1 MKTFIQK
8 LGKSL
13 MGPLSIIV
21 AAGLLLGLA
30 STLLNP
36 NVFGNA
42 LANVGF
48 VNDFVSLIN
57 ALAGGLFGL
66 LPSLFCMSVAQG
78 MSREDKEVA
87 TFASIIGFILFHT
100 TIRFFLGLKGVNAE
114 TTSIEYLMGQG
125 MSALEATQKNA
136 AYDTVMGIFTYRMSI
151 FGGIIVGLWTAMI
164 HNRFHE
170 TQLPTA
176 FSFFSGKRFVP
187 IMMVVTIPFL
197 AIVMFFV
204 WPLFNMVINGFG
216 ALLASAGAFGTFIYG
231 FLERLLIPT
240 GLHHILNQLIRF
252 TPIGGSAM
260 IDGQQVS
267 GALNIFNT
275 LLMQAEPDMDVMRQ
289 ATRFLT
295 QGTHPFMVFGL
306 PAACYAMYKTALP
319 KNKQKVKG
327 ILLAAGLTSLFTG
340 ITEPIEF
347 SFFFISPLLWLFHAF
362 MAGMSFL
369 INTLLGVCIGNAGGG
384 LIDLM
389 LFGVLRGPQ
398 TKWLL
403 NVVIGLIYAMI
414 YFFVF
419 KWAIVKFNI
428 KTPGREDETDEVVDT
443 DEVTELGNGI
453 MDALG
458 GKENILEIDNCISR
472 LRLVLKDTS
481 IVNDALLKRTGSL
494 GIIKINENNIQV
506 VYGTKVEKAAAELKR
521 AVKKGVVL
529 CRPEQKEYRKI
540 SKH

>member
-66 LPSLFCMSVAQG
+66 LPILFCMSVAQG

-506 VYGTKVEKAAAELKR
+506 VYGTKVEKAAADFKR
-521 AVKKGVVL
+521 AVMKGDLL
-529 CRPEQKEYRKI
+529 CRTEQKEYRRI
-540 SKH
+540 S

>member
-8 LGKSL
+8 FGKSM

-36 NVFGNA
+36 NVFGNV
-42 LANVGF
+42 LANVKF

-57 ALAGGLFGL
+57 SLAGGLFGL
-66 LPSLFCMSVAQG
+66 LPILFCMSIAQG
-78 MSREDKEVA
+78 MSKEDKEVA
-87 TFASIIGFILFHT
+87 TFASIIGYILFHV
-100 TIRFFLGLKGVNAE
+100 TIRFFLGLNNITPE
-114 TTSIEYLMGQG
+114 TTSIEYLMAQG
-125 MSALEATQKNA
+125 MDLLKATQTNA
-136 AYDTVMGIFTYRMSI
+136 AYDTTMGIFTYRMSI
-151 FGGIIVGLWTAMI
+151 FGGIIVGLWTSMI
-164 HNRFHE
+164 HNKFHT

-197 AIVMFFV
+197 AIAMYFI
-204 WPLFNMVINGFG
+204 WPLFNMLINGFG
-216 ALLASAGAFGTFIYG
+216 SLLAAAGAFGTFIYG

-240 GLHHILNQLIRF
+240 GLHHILNQMIRF
-252 TPIGGSAM
+252 TPIGGTAVV
-260 IDGQQVS
+260 DGQTVS
-267 GALNIFNT
+267 GALNIFNAT
-275 LLMQAEPDMDVMRQ
+275 LMQATPDMDIMRQ

-306 PAACYAMYKTALP
+306 PAACFAMYKTALP
-319 KNKQKVKG
+319 QNREKVKG
-327 ILLAAGLTSLFTG
+327 VLLAAGLTSFFTG

-362 MAGMSFL
+362 MAGLSFL

-389 LFGVLRGPQ
+389 LFGVLRGME
-398 TKWLL
+398 TKWVI
-403 NVVIGLIYAMI
+403 NVIIGLIYAVI

-419 KWAIVKFNI
+419 RWAIVKFNI
-428 KTPGREDETDEVVDT
+428 KTPGREDETDAVD
-443 DEVTELGNGI
+443 DSEEVTELGTAI

-458 GKENILEIDNCISR
+458 GKDNIVEIDNCISR

-481 IVNDALLKRTGSL
+481 KVDEKLLKKTGSL
-494 GIIKINENNIQV
+494 GLIKVSDTQVQV
-506 VYGTKVEKAAAELKR
+506 VYGAKVEKAAAELKR
-521 AVKKGVVL
+521 AVKA
-529 CRPEQKEYRKI
+529 
-540 SKH
+540 